1 MNRYFSEQSQ
11 LKSFS
16 KEENAFAVDF
26 TNQTGNRRGVE
37 ISNVPPDGINC
48 FQLENRGKIEFWGV
62 NFEKC
67 GFLFEKKDENC
78 ECMFVAKQAKNLK
91 MACLIELKYC
101 LDKDRNLIENT
112 NKAKSQLMN
121 SMRILLD
128 KGILNTR
135 DYKIYLNISI
145 PDSERI
151 PFTSFLMTT
160 PDSICHAKDDGYTL
174 WGYNKLRILNASF
187 LIAEKEKI

>member
-1 MNRYFSEQSQ
+1 MDSFFSGPNQ

-16 KEENAFAVDF
+16 KEENAFAVDY
-26 TNQTGNRRGVE
+26 TKKTDSRRGVE
-37 ISNVPPDGINC
+37 ILNTPPEDINY
-48 FQLENRGKIEFWGV
+48 FQLENRGKIDFWAV

-67 GFLFEKKDENC
+67 SSLFEKKEENC

-101 LDKDRNLIENT
+101 LDKERNLIENT
-112 NKAKSQLMN
+112 TKAKSQLTN
-121 SMRILLD
+121 SLRILLNNE
-128 KGILNTR
+128 ILNTR

-145 PDSERI
+145 PDSVNI

-160 PDSICHAKDDGYTL
+160 PDSICSAKDEGYSL
-174 WGYNKLRILNASF
+174 WGYNRLRILNASF
-187 LIAEKEKI
+187 LVPEKERI

>member
-1 MNRYFSEQSQ
+1 MDRYFSEPNQ

-16 KEENAFAVDF
+16 KEESAFAVDY
-26 TNQTGNRRGVE
+26 TNQTGSLRGVE
-37 ISNVPPDGINC
+37 ILNTPPTDINY
-48 FQLENRGKIEFWGV
+48 FRLENRGKIEFWGV

-67 GFLFEKKDENC
+67 SFLFEKKEENC

-101 LDKDRNLIENT
+101 FDKERNLIANT
-112 NKAKSQLMN
+112 TKAKSQLTN
-121 SMRILLD
+121 SLRILLE

-145 PDSERI
+145 PDSEKI
-151 PFTSFLMTT
+151 PFTNFFMTT
-160 PDSICHAKDDGYTL
+160 PDSTCRAKDEGYTL

-187 LIAEKEKI
+187 LVAEKERI

>member
-1 MNRYFSEQSQ
+1 MNRFFSETNQS
-11 LKSFS
+11 KSFS
-16 KEENAFAVDF
+16 KDESAFAVDY
-26 TNQTGNRRGVE
+26 TNQTGSLRGVE
-37 ISNVPPDGINC
+37 ILNEPPNDINY

-67 GFLFEKKDENC
+67 SSLFEKKEENC
-78 ECMFVAKQAKNLK
+78 ECMFVAKQAKKLK
-91 MACLIELKYC
+91 MACLVELKYC
-101 LDKDRNLIENT
+101 LDKERNLIENT
-112 NKAKSQLMN
+112 IKAKSQLTK
-121 SMRILLD
+121 SLRTLLN
-128 KGILNTR
+128 KEILNTH

-160 PDSICHAKDDGYTL
+160 PDSICSAKDEGYTL

-187 LIAEKEKI
+187 LVAEKERI

>member
-1 MNRYFSEQSQ
+1 MNQYFSEPNQ

-16 KEENAFAVDF
+16 KEECAFAVDY
-26 TNQTGNRRGVE
+26 TNQTDSCRGVE
-37 ISNVPPDGINC
+37 ISNTPPTDINY
-48 FQLENRGKIEFWGV
+48 FYLENRGKIEFWGV

-67 GFLFEKKDENC
+67 SSLFEKKEENC

-101 LDKDRNLIENT
+101 LDKERNLIENT
-112 NKAKSQLMN
+112 AKAKSQLIN
-121 SMRILLD
+121 SLRILLEN
-128 KGILNTR
+128 GILNTR

-145 PDSERI
+145 PDSAKI
-151 PFTSFLMTT
+151 PFTSFLVTT
-160 PDSICHAKDDGYTL
+160 PDSISRAKDDGYTL

-187 LIAEKEKI
+187 LVAEKERI